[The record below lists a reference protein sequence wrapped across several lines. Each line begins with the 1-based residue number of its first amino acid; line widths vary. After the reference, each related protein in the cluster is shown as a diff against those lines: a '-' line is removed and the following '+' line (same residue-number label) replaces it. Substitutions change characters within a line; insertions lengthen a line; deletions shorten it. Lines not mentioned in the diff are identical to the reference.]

1 MSNTCPFI
9 VYPVIQ
15 LKTDW
20 LLADNR
26 IEWIRS
32 RKNTGRNHTTI
43 TQDSNKSTPEK
54 KGSVYTGVM
63 IDSARKKLRKAIELL
78 VESSVLNTSV
88 DFFSP
93 TF

>member
-43 TQDSNKSTPEK
+43 TQDSHKNTTEK
-54 KGSVYTGVM
+54 KGSESPGVM
-63 IDSARKKLRKAIELL
+63 IDSAKKKLRKAIELL
-78 VESSVLNTSV
+78 VESPVLSTSEPY
-88 DFFSP
+88 F
-93 TF
+93 

>member
-1 MSNTCPFI
+1 MSDTCPFI

-15 LKTDW
+15 LERDW

-26 IEWIRS
+26 IKWIRS
-32 RKNTGRNHTTI
+32 RKNTGRNNTTI
-43 TQDSNKSTPEK
+43 TQDSNKNTTEK

-63 IDSARKKLRKAIELL
+63 IDSAKKKLRKAIELL